1 MKLTFTIKHDLSVK
15 RMYLHSFLALFS
27 FVIISCTQTTS
38 ENTAHN
44 KDVLPP
50 EKNLVDTMVV
60 QRQDFYRE
68 ILSNGKLAAVRKAE
82 MYFRSPGVVAAIKVR
97 NGEKVTAGQVIAQLQ
112 PDEAELAF
120 ERSRVELERARID
133 RLDRL
138 IGMGYTA
145 ADSLNILPDH
155 LNIAEIRSGYRQAL
169 LNFREAQNQLR
180 NLNLTAPFQGIAEG
194 IVQRPFERADQG
206 KPFCNLID
214 DRLYAI
220 EFPLLETEVGQVSV
234 GHEVEVTPVA
244 MPVTAR
250 GWITE
255 INPRI
260 DANGLAWLRAE
271 VANPGAYLEG
281 MNVKVSIKRVTPG
294 QLVVP
299 KQAVVLRQN
308 REVLFRYTGEG
319 VAFWTYLSLLG
330 ENEHSYSVQAADGA
344 RLEPGDTIIISN
356 NLNLAHESVVEVR

>member
-1 MKLTFTIKHDLSVK
+1 MNQTYAFKHDYSVK
-15 RMYLHSFLALFS
+15 RMALHCFLIVFS
-27 FVIISCTQTTS
+27 FVAISCAPSTS
-38 ENTAHN
+38 ETSNQN

-50 EKNLVDTMVV
+50 EKNMVDTMILR
-60 QRQDFYRE
+60 RQDFHRE
-68 ILSNGKLAAVRKAE
+68 ILSNGKLTAVRKAE
-82 MYFRSPGVVAAIKVR
+82 LYFRTPGIIAAIKVR
-97 NGEKVTAGQVIAQLQ
+97 NGEKVMAGQVIAQLQ

-133 RLDRL
+133 RRDRL
-138 IGMGYTA
+138 ISMGYSA
-145 ADSLNILPDH
+145 SDSANIQPEH

-169 LNFREAQNQLR
+169 LNFREAENQLR
-180 NLNLTAPFQGIAEG
+180 NLKLTAPFQGIAEG

-214 DRLYAI
+214 DSMYAI
-220 EFPLLETEVGQVSV
+220 EFPLLETEVGQVSI
-234 GHEVEVTPVA
+234 GHEVEITPVA
-244 MPVTAR
+244 IPVTTR
-250 GWITE
+250 GRITE

-271 VANPGAYLEG
+271 VTNPGGYLEG

-308 REVLFRYTGEG
+308 REVLFRYTGDG
-319 VAFWTYLSLLG
+319 IAFWTYLNLLG